1 MIFMVL
7 FICIDLM
14 ISSCKEKGT
23 NARDLGH
30 QKDLELM
37 TNLLTTQV
45 EFIGEIREKKMVSN
59 IREQR
64 HRII

>member
-30 QKDLELM
+30 QKDLM

>member
-30 QKDLELM
+30 QKDSM

-45 EFIGEIREKKMVSN
+45 EFIGEIREKKWFPILES
-59 IREQR
+59 RGTE
-64 HRII
+64 